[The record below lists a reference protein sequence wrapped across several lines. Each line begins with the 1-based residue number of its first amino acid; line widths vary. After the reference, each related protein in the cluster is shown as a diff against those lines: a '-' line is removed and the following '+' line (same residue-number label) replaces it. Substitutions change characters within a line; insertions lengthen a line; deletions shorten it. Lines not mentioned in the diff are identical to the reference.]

1 MAGFV
6 HCAPGV
12 LLWLVVCGLWFSV
25 ALGWCCGKI
34 VTRSETFG
42 GCCSLVGCF
51 AGLAPECLVF
61 AG

>member
-12 LLWLVVCGLWFSV
+12 LLGLVVCGLWVSV
-25 ALGWCCGKI
+25 VLGWCCGKI

-51 AGLAPECLVF
+51 AGLTPECLVF
-61 AG
+61 AV